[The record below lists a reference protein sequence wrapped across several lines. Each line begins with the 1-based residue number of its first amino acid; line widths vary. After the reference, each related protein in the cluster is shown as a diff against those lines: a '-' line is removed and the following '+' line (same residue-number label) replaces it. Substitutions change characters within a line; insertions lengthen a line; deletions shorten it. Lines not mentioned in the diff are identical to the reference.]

1 MKIAVAGGRDEAD
14 FLTGLLLKNKHRLI
28 VINDDRA
35 YCEHLAAEYDKV
47 SVINGD
53 PGREE
58 VLSDAGI
65 KEVDVIIALCG
76 RDADNLEICQMAKRL
91 FSVKKTV
98 CTVRNPRNVEIFKA
112 LGVDQVISAAYILAQ
127 YIQQPSLAEN
137 QQEVKTTPA
146 GEKNED

>member
-28 VINDDRA
+28 VINDDRG
-35 YCEHLAAEYDKV
+35 YCEHLAAKYDKV

-53 PGREE
+53 PGSEE
-58 VLSDAGI
+58 ILSDAGI
-65 KEVDVIIALCG
+65 RGFDIIIALSG
-76 RDADNLEICQMAKRL
+76 KDADNLEICQMAKRL
-91 FSVKKTV
+91 FSVKKTL

-127 YIQQPSLAEN
+127 YIQQPSMADI
-137 QQEVKTTPA
+137 QQEVKVAPTS
-146 GEKNED
+146 EKNEN

>member
-35 YCEHLAAEYDKV
+35 YCEHLAAKYDKV

-58 VLSDAGI
+58 ILSDAGI
-65 KEVDVIIALCG
+65 KGVDVIIALSG
-76 RDADNLEICQMAKRL
+76 KDADNLEICQLAKRL
-91 FSVKKTV
+91 FFVKKTV
-98 CTVRNPRNVEIFKA
+98 CTVRNPRNVEIFKE
-112 LGVDQVISAAYILAQ
+112 LGVDQVISAAYILAE
-127 YIQQPSLAEN
+127 YIQQPLMAEN
-137 QQEVKTTPA
+137 HQEEKLAPP